1 MGTKANKHR
10 GRNRYHGRGKKAGRG
25 AGKRGGRGNAGINKH
40 RVMTRI
46 KYMPNHWGM
55 HGFNRHPKLRNV
67 NVTVNVGQLEEM
79 ADGKDTLNLTELGI
93 DKLLGS
99 GRISSALTVIVS
111 EASAK
116 ASEIQLENLPKENN
130 IKAVLT
136 AAYDVCVEVDKKRR
150 IYFSL
155 TL

>member
-55 HGFNRHPKLRNV
+55 HGFNRHPGLRKV
-67 NVTVNVGQLEEM
+67 NVSINVSEVDQMTEG
-79 ADGKDTLNLTELGI
+79 DSINLTEMGY
-93 DKLLGS
+93 DKLLGK
-99 GRISSALTVIVS
+99 GPITRAINITVS
-111 EASAK
+111 EASAG
-116 ASEIQLENLPKENN
+116 
-130 IKAVLT
+130 AVKK
-136 AAYDVCVEVDKKRR
+136 VEEAGGTVSTDGEDE
-150 IYFSL
+150 FGEWEEE
-155 TL
+155 

>member
-1 MGTKANKHR
+1 MMGTKANKHR

-55 HGFNRHPKLRNV
+55 HGFNRHPTLRTV
-67 NVTVNVGQLEEM
+67 YVTVNVSQLEDM
-79 ADGKDTLNLTELGI
+79 AKGSDSINLTEIGI

-99 GRISSALTVIVS
+99 GRIHTALNVTVG
-111 EASAK
+111 EASAN
-116 ASEIQLENLPKENN
+116 AIQKIE
-130 IKAVLT
+130 
-136 AAYDVCVEVDKKRR
+136 AAGGSIVSGDDEWEEE
-150 IYFSL
+150 
-155 TL
+155 